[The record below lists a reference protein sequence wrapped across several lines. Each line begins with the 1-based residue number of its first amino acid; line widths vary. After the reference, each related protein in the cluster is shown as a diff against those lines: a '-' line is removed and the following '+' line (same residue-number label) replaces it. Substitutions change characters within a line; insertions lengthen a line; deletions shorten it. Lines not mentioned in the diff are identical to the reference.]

1 MKQIHILLLG
11 CMALFMLTA
20 MTCDD
25 YYDYPEMPVEPVTF
39 VNDSDEPVYIYHR
52 SWNKDT
58 ISCYDIFED
67 VKYYLD
73 TIQPTMSKEVC
84 VYSPW
89 EDGFSLQI
97 LVLGQKLM
105 STHSKKE
112 VIENNM
118 YDKLFILNSADLE
131 SCAMIVRYSGPDKNP
146 EP

>member
-1 MKQIHILLLG
+1 MKQIYILLLG
-11 CMALFMLTA
+11 CMALFMLMA

-52 SWNKDT
+52 SWNEDI

-67 VKYYLD
+67 VKYHLD
-73 TIQPTMSKEVC
+73 TIQPTMSKEIRVH
-84 VYSPW
+84 SPW

-105 STHSKKE
+105 STHTKKE

-131 SCAMIVRYSGPDKNP
+131 ACAMTVRYNGPDKNT